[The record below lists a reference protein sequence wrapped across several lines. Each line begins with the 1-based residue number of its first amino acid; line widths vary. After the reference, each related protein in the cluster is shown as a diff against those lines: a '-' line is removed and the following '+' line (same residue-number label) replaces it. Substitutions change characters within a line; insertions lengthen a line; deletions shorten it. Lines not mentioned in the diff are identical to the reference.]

1 MSDGILLVGHGTVDD
16 LEDLPDFVARIR
28 RGHPAPPELLAELR
42 RRYET
47 IGGSPLNAINR
58 RLAARVAERAG
69 LPARVAN
76 RLAKPFVKDVLAEMA
91 AAGVTRVAEVPLAQY
106 SAHVYADATREAAA
120 AFASEGGAR
129 LDVAAAGCWADEEE
143 LLAEYVSGIES
154 AVASVPDR
162 KRTTVVLSAHSLPVA
177 AIRAG
182 DPYERD
188 VRATADAITV
198 RLASRAGEPP
208 PRTVVTFQS
217 QGMST
222 GPGGK
227 PDGTSP
233 ASPERGP
240 HQIEWLGPDLA
251 ATIEACRARGDAD
264 VVFAPIGFLADHV
277 EVLYDL
283 DVEAKQWVEKA
294 GMRYHRTRLPND
306 GDAIVRAITHVAQR
320 LLGRA

>member
-1 MSDGILLVGHGTVDD
+1 MSDGILLVAHGTVDD

-42 RRYET
+42 RRYER

-58 RLAARVAERAG
+58 RLAARVAERSG
-69 LPARVAN
+69 RPTQVAN
-76 RLAKPFVKDVLAEMA
+76 RLAKPFVKDVLAEMV

-106 SAHVYADATREAAA
+106 SAHVYAEATREAAA
-120 AFASEGGAR
+120 ALATESGAK
-129 LDVAAAGCWADEEE
+129 LDVIAAGCWADEEE
-143 LLAEYVSGIES
+143 LLAEYVGSIET
-154 AVASVPDR
+154 AVAALPDR

-177 AIRAG
+177 AVRAG

-217 QGMST
+217 QGMTGT

-227 PDGTSP
+227 PV
-233 ASPERGP
+233 
-240 HQIEWLGPDLA
+240 EWLGPDLA
-251 ATIEACRARGDAD
+251 VTIEACRARGDTD

-294 GMRYHRTRLPND
+294 GMCYHRTRLPND
-306 GDAIVRAITHVAQR
+306 GEAIVQAITHVARR
-320 LLGRA
+320 LLGHA

>member
-1 MSDGILLVGHGTVDD
+1 MSDGILLVAHGTVDD

-42 RRYET
+42 RRYER
-47 IGGSPLNAINR
+47 IGGSPLYAINR
-58 RLAARVAERAG
+58 RLAARVAERSG
-69 LPARVAN
+69 RPTQVAN
-76 RLAKPFVKDVLAEMA
+76 RLAKPFVKDVLAEMV

-106 SAHVYADATREAAA
+106 SAHVYAEATREAAA
-120 AFASEGGAR
+120 ALATESGAK
-129 LDVAAAGCWADEEE
+129 LDVIAAGCWADEEE
-143 LLAEYVSGIES
+143 LLAEYVGSIET
-154 AVASVPDR
+154 AVAALPDR

-177 AIRAG
+177 AVRAG

-217 QGMST
+217 QGMTGT

-227 PDGTSP
+227 PV
-233 ASPERGP
+233 
-240 HQIEWLGPDLA
+240 EWLGPDLA
-251 ATIEACRARGDAD
+251 VTIEACRARGDTD

-294 GMRYHRTRLPND
+294 GMCYHRTRLPND
-306 GDAIVRAITHVAQR
+306 GEAIVQAITHVARR
-320 LLGRA
+320 LLGHA

>member
-1 MSDGILLVGHGTVDD
+1 MSDGILLVAHGTVDD

-42 RRYET
+42 RRYER

-58 RLAARVAERAG
+58 RLAARVAERSG
-69 LPARVAN
+69 RPTQVAN
-76 RLAKPFVKDVLAEMA
+76 RLAKPFVKDVLAEMV
-91 AAGVTRVAEVPLAQY
+91 AAGVTRVAVVPLAQY
-106 SAHVYADATREAAA
+106 SAHVYAEATREAAA
-120 AFASEGGAR
+120 ALATESGAK
-129 LDVAAAGCWADEEE
+129 LDVIAAGCWADEEE
-143 LLAEYVSGIES
+143 LLAEYVGSIET
-154 AVASVPDR
+154 AVAALPDR

-177 AIRAG
+177 AVRAG

-217 QGMST
+217 QGMTGT

-227 PDGTSP
+227 PV
-233 ASPERGP
+233 
-240 HQIEWLGPDLA
+240 EWLGPDLA
-251 ATIEACRARGDAD
+251 VTIEACRARGDTD

-294 GMRYHRTRLPND
+294 GMCYHRTRLPND
-306 GDAIVRAITHVAQR
+306 GEAIVQAITHVARR
-320 LLGRA
+320 LLGHA